1 LRCDTHC
8 CPFSQQSSATSL
20 QLPRCSHARK
30 NDRFTVG
37 SNILTCA
44 GQTFLAPN
52 QGACQASFFSPDP
65 LHLLTVLSLRR
76 SRSMLNDS
84 STQFVAALASPVE
97 SYEEVEQTSTNC
109 PSKISRSIPQ
119 PPCLRLRLTVAQSFS
134 SQAAS
139 TRRPNIILVYLILP
153 PFITIPTTYS
163 SCSTSSHF
171 ISGCVTPSSPPQICH
186 TGRRSR

>member
-1 LRCDTHC
+1 VR
-8 CPFSQQSSATSL
+8 
-20 QLPRCSHARK
+20 
-30 NDRFTVG
+30 DR
-37 SNILTCA
+37 L
-44 GQTFLAPN
+44 FLAPN

-171 ISGCVTPSSPPQICH
+171 ISGCNTFFASSNMSYWKKKSLNGCENVFEPGGGSAPV
-186 TGRRSR
+186 